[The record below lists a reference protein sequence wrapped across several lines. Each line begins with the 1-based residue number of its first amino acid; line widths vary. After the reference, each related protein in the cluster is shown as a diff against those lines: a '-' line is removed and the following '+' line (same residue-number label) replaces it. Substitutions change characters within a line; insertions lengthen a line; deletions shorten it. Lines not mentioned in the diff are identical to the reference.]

1 MNEIDLCS
9 EHRAPL
15 ADLSVQKDLYLTLV
29 LKLQELT
36 DTVKPNLEAMY
47 VVKIGYK
54 QLEVLKK
61 QAEVAGLK
69 YTMEL
74 MIACWIR
81 IVEGQI

>member
-1 MNEIDLCS
+1 MNEIDLRS
-9 EHRAPL
+9 EHRACIAEL
-15 ADLSVQKDLYLTLV
+15 AVQKELYLTLV
-29 LKLQELT
+29 IQLLYLT
-36 DTVKPNLEAMY
+36 ETVKPNLEAKYAM
-47 VVKIGYK
+47 KIGYK

-74 MIACWIR
+74 VIACWIR

>member
-1 MNEIDLCS
+1 M
-9 EHRAPL
+9 
-15 ADLSVQKDLYLTLV
+15 
-29 LKLQELT
+29 QELT